1 MDDTMMVNN
10 FEYAS
15 EDENDIEYD
24 DNNDIEPIDVQ
35 QLTEYKM
42 ESIYEISYYI
52 TMGLINACM
61 IYIIFNL

>member
-10 FEYAS
+10 FECVS

-61 IYIIFNL
+61 IYIMFNL